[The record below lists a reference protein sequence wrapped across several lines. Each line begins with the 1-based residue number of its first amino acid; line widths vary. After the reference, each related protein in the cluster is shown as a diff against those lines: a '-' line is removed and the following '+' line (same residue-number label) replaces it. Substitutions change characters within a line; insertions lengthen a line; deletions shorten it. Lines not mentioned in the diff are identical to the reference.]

1 MKEFKLWPEFEE
13 VEPTSWDNNDD
24 FSNIDF
30 DLPDIRQYGINVWT
44 FQFFET

>member
-24 FSNIDF
+24 FATMHI
-30 DLPDIRQYGINVWT
+30 DLPQSKQYGINVWT